1 MSKSNTGAVVVT
13 ATTEGLVDD
22 QPKSAP
28 VGRPAK
34 DTGIAAATPLEAIVV
49 FRDRVYTSRTL
60 FLPDD
65 RQLKVAKG
73 LVWVAESDSIGRQY
87 LDDHVDFKP
96 LPE

>member
-1 MSKSNTGAVVVT
+1 M
-13 ATTEGLVDD
+13 
-22 QPKSAP
+22 
-28 VGRPAK
+28 
-34 DTGIAAATPLEAIVV
+34 I
-49 FRDRVYTSRTL
+49 FRDTVYTSRTL

-73 LVWVAESDSIGRQY
+73 LVWVVESDSVGRQY